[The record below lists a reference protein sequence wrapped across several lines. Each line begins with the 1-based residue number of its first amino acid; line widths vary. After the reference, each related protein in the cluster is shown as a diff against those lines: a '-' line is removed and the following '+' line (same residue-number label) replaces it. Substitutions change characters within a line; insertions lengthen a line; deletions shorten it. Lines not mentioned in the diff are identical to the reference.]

1 MKNHLVYFVC
11 IVLIFASSYGCGKK
25 SEDQAEKKNETK
37 TDNAGEIK
45 KEIDP
50 VQENMTKKIENG
62 TGVPQSDANKTN
74 ELGMTPG
81 LPKDF
86 PSDVP
91 LPKNS
96 KTLGSLNSSDGTV
109 VTFESNDKVLD
120 IVNFYKEELQKN
132 GYTVTKEGESQVS
145 DKGGL
150 INWTK
155 EKKEVGLM
163 LGFDKDKN
171 ITSLVITYR

>member
-1 MKNHLVYFVC
+1 MKKYLLLFMC
-11 IVLIFASSYGCGKK
+11 AVLLSAISTGCGNKTEEK
-25 SEDQAEKKNETK
+25 AEKKENKQE
-37 TDNAGEIK
+37 NSGEVK
-45 KEIDP
+45 KGNDP
-50 VQENMTKKIENG
+50 VQESMTKKEENAG
-62 TGVPQSDANKTN
+62 SNQQSDANKSN

-81 LPKDF
+81 LPSDF

-91 LPKNS
+91 VPKNS

-132 GYTVTKEGESQVS
+132 GYAVTKEGESQVS

-150 INWTK
+150 INWVK

-171 ITSLVITYR
+171 ITSLVITYK

>member
-1 MKNHLVYFVC
+1 MLLVC
-11 IVLIFASSYGCGKK
+11 AVLISAGSIGCGNK
-25 SEDQAEKKNETK
+25 SEDQTGKKDESK
-37 TDNAGEIK
+37 QEVKSEVK
-45 KEIDP
+45 KESDP
-50 VQENMTKKIENG
+50 VQESMTKKVE
-62 TGVPQSDANKTN
+62 TGSGVQESDANKSN

-109 VTFESNDKVLD
+109 VTFESGDKVLD

-132 GYTVTKEGESQVS
+132 GYTVSKEGETQVS

-155 EKKEVGLM
+155 DKKEVGLM

-171 ITSLVITYR
+171 ITSLVITYK